1 MPLVQMVGV
10 TSTNTTFSIGFAVI
24 HKEKIQN
31 YDWALNQ
38 LKMRLGHEVYP
49 SVIVTDRDLALM
61 KACTNVFPDSN
72 KLLCRWHIWKN
83 ILTNCRRSFSLE
95 GWNYFKHRWDR
106 LVKSPTID
114 MYFNKY
120 NKLQQFLH
128 ENEGTVT

>member
-10 TSTNTTFSIGFAVI
+10 TSTNTTFSIGFAII
-24 HKEKIQN
+24 HNEKVQN
-31 YDWALNQ
+31 YDWVLNQ

-72 KLLCRWHIWKN
+72 KLLCRWHIWQN
-83 ILTNCRRSFSLE
+83 ILKKCRPSFRLE
-95 GWNYFKHRWDR
+95 GWKYFYHRWDK

-114 MYFNKY
+114 IYFNNY
-120 NKLQQFLH
+120 NRLQQFLH